1 MTMKKLGIDVPVSVL
16 RVTDD
21 AFIATRAGGLR
32 GTVVSTGSGMIGIRV
47 TRGERSSV
55 ETIRMADVYRARR
68 FA

>member
-1 MTMKKLGIDVPVSVL
+1 LNPKKAGLDVPVSVL

-21 AFIATRAGGLR
+21 CFIATRAGGLR